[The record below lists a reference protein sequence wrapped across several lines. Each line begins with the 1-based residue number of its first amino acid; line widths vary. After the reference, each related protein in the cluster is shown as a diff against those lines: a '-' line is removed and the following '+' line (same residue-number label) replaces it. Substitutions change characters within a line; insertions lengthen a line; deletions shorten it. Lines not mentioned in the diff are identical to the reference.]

1 MHVSNIKLSNYRN
14 YNYADIDFGKG
25 INVIYGNN
33 AQGKTNI
40 LESIYLFATG
50 KSHRTNRDKE
60 LIRFGYDYAN
70 IKMSFLSKDECKT
83 GEMVLS
89 QNQKKR
95 IKINEIPINRIGE
108 LMGFFNAVMFSPED
122 LNLIKEG
129 PSLRRRFLDVC
140 ISQMRPAYFYN
151 LQQYMKVLEQR
162 NNLLKTISKKSSL
175 QDTLSVWDE
184 KLMEYG
190 AKIILYRALFIKK
203 IQEIAKSIHFNITQG
218 AEQLDVQYLP
228 NVEIGETNQL
238 AEIKKLFE
246 KILNA
251 NKRKEVDTGITL
263 TGPHRDDVDFIVN
276 NISVKNFG
284 SQGQQRTAVLSLK
297 MAEMEFMKEDLGEY
311 PVLLLDDIMS
321 ELDHQRQEYIL
332 RSMENKQVMITCTD
346 IDRFIMDRDISFFK
360 IEKGTVLKG
369 GH

>member
-1 MHVSNIKLSNYRN
+1 
-14 YNYADIDFGKG
+14 
-25 INVIYGNN
+25 
-33 AQGKTNI
+33 
-40 LESIYLFATG
+40 
-50 KSHRTNRDKE
+50 
-60 LIRFGYDYAN
+60 
-70 IKMSFLSKDECKT
+70 
-83 GEMVLS
+83 
-89 QNQKKR
+89 
-95 IKINEIPINRIGE
+95 
-108 LMGFFNAVMFSPED
+108 
-122 LNLIKEG
+122 
-129 PSLRRRFLDVC
+129 
-140 ISQMRPAYFYN
+140 
-151 LQQYMKVLEQR
+151 
-162 NNLLKTISKKSSL
+162 
-175 QDTLSVWDE
+175 
-184 KLMEYG
+184 MEYG